1 MKEFANQT
9 NREVERENVIARL
22 IANTRRRKRPN
33 SLIEIA
39 RDIRWL
45 QNDLG
50 SLKAVSE
57 TIGLSM
63 DMLGQFLSVEWL
75 SPTARKLV
83 EQRKIDLVRIVNC
96 MRGFDAEEQE
106 VIAREVIAGR
116 LSGEDIKVLAPLHKS
131 LPHVTIDELISHVQR
146 SRDIRVYVAY
156 FRVPPGF
163 RNAAALEKRFAEIVG
178 QAGIVS
184 LTVKGQ
190 IGTIELT
197 RSGRKK
203 LTEAAKE
210 CKLPLRKF
218 VDAIV
223 LNLDKSR

>member
-1 MKEFANQT
+1 MKECASST
-9 NREVERENVIARL
+9 NRESERERVIARL
-22 IANTRRRKRPN
+22 IGNTRRRKRPN

-39 RDIRWL
+39 RDVRWL

-50 SLKAVSE
+50 SLKAVSQ
-57 TIGLSM
+57 TIGIST
-63 DMLGQFLSVEWL
+63 DMLYKFLSVEWL
-75 SPTARKLV
+75 CPKVRKLV

-131 LPHVTIDELISHVQR
+131 LPDATVDELISHVQR
-146 SRDIRVYVAY
+146 ARDIRVYVAH

-163 RNAAALEKRFAEIVG
+163 RDADALERRFAQIVG
-178 QAGIVS
+178 QTEIVS
-184 LTVKGQ
+184 LTVKDQ

-210 CKLPLRKF
+210 RNLPLRKL

-223 LNLDKSR
+223 LE